1 METAPMEIDEIRAR
15 MDERGMRVSDLA
27 NAIGIEPNK
36 VSKSLTGTRQFK
48 AAEMLRII
56 QVLRGPV
63 VTTPSRSVRMI
74 PVIGEVAASTW
85 REAIRR
91 PIDEMPAFDTNIS
104 ANAFGLEIVG
114 DSMNLLAPEGG
125 VAVVDPDDK
134 ALYPGRRYV
143 VVNGEG
149 ETTFKEFANDPAR
162 LVPLSTNA
170 DHREILLGGED
181 VFTLVG
187 RVSWVARRA

>member
-1 METAPMEIDEIRAR
+1 
-15 MDERGMRVSDLA
+15 
-27 NAIGIEPNK
+27 
-36 VSKSLTGTRQFK
+36 
-48 AAEMLRII
+48 
-56 QVLRGPV
+56 
-63 VTTPSRSVRMI
+63 
-74 PVIGEVAASTW
+74 
-85 REAIRR
+85 
-91 PIDEMPAFDTNIS
+91 MPAFDTDIS

-162 LVPLSTNA
+162 LVPLSTNT

>member
-1 METAPMEIDEIRAR
+1 METAPMEIEEIRAR

-48 AAEMLRII
+48 AAEMLRVI

-85 REAIRR
+85 REAVRR
-91 PIDEMPAFDTNIS
+91 PIDEMPAFDTDIS

-162 LVPLSTNA
+162 LVPLSTNT

>member
-1 METAPMEIDEIRAR
+1 MEIEEIRAR

-48 AAEMLRII
+48 AAEMLRVI

-85 REAIRR
+85 REAVRR
-91 PIDEMPAFDTNIS
+91 PIDEMPAFDTDIS

-162 LVPLSTNA
+162 LVPLSTNT

>member
-1 METAPMEIDEIRAR
+1 MDIVPMEADEIRAR

-27 NAIGIEPNK
+27 NAIGLEPNK
-36 VSKSLTGTRQFK
+36 VSKALSGTRQFK
-48 AAEMLRII
+48 AAEMLRIV
-56 QVLRGPV
+56 QVLRGPIV
-63 VTTPSRSVRMI
+63 STPARAVRMI
-74 PVIGEVAASTW
+74 PIIGEVAASTW
-85 REAIRR
+85 REAVRR
-91 PIDEMPAFDTNIS
+91 PIDEMPAFDSNIS

-143 VVNGEG
+143 VANAEG
-149 ETTFKEFANDPAR
+149 ETTFKEFVNDPAR
-162 LVPLSTNA
+162 LVPLSSNP
-170 DHREILLGGED
+170 DHREILLGGDD
-181 VFTLVG
+181 VFTMVG